1 MAKTLYELYL
11 DNMKKAG
18 TQKASQPAA
27 LPAIKMPTLEAPKTT
42 PAAGSATG
50 VKMPAVGAKKPSGVD
65 IVRAVTQKP
74 AAQGGGRATMPQVKK
89 QETATDRLANIRA
102 FGAGD
107 YSGGGRLLEKAYKT
121 ARGAVKGIGSS
132 YANIGGSAVEGMG
145 NLQETMQKGEYDRKI
160 QQMKDNKAFYEQALK
175 SGINPR
181 TGKRLTVDE
190 KSRYY
195 KILNTQ
201 YTDSKISQM
210 ENIFKDATVS
220 QKARTMEAANDAFA
234 ASDRLKT
241 SADKDVAAAKEGS
254 GKVGQFLVDL
264 GYTGTQLLADTA
276 ANAIAPGAGM
286 VSMASRVY
294 GDASAEA
301 RREGKT
307 AGQQVL
313 SGLKGATIEVLTE
326 KLFGGLAKAYGTGTA
341 DVLVEKMADK
351 LTRTDAGKRV
361 ATWLINSG
369 GEGIEEVVSDLLNPL
384 ADRAL
389 GLDDGK
395 SPIYTT
401 DDVAQMG
408 YDFLLGAAMGA
419 IGGAGQL
426 RDTKSSAPAA
436 QETQPVQMP
445 TLVDA
450 NGRTAAQRQ
459 AWAQLSEPQRAQLD
473 EADKIARRF
482 GARVGLDNRE
492 GVSGSYRDG
501 VITLNPNTANPVRQT
516 LIHELTHHME
526 SSGLY
531 SRFSDTAMRYV
542 AENMGADVESVRQ
555 AVMADYARSGVT
567 LDEDG
572 ATREIVAKFA
582 EEKLFTDE
590 ATVRRLL
597 AEDRNLFQRIYDWI
611 RDALNK
617 LSGTGEESYLRN
629 AEKLYAKA
637 LRETTAETGRGTQM
651 LFAGENARTAN
662 MQTLNRAQALEASGA
677 AAEDIRRETGWFRGI
692 DGKWRFEID
701 DSAMRYDRQGVA
713 QNPDVQ
719 RKRLLEEKLL
729 YGQLTQ
735 EETNELRA
743 LTEMTQGIPGPRTL
757 SDYIQHD
764 ALFEAYPELRDAA
777 VVFEDTEPGDNGY
790 YNAGQNTIVLD
801 SKLRGAPESTLVHEI
816 QHVIQRAEGFAR
828 GSSPEYWARRD
839 YETGDITRS
848 LEREYDRILGELDSE
863 MRNRY
868 LRYQEV
874 NRAMEN
880 LENAEDGTP
889 AAEKYIQLEKVS
901 DQLYTELWGTPEFN
915 RLLDLKRQIDT
926 PREVYDRF
934 YRNTAGEIEARDAAA
949 RRDYSAEQRRWRMPQ
964 LGDTN
969 TVFADGNIE
978 AYDINPNHRNAV
990 EQWNREGRP
999 EGEMFILGST
1009 GSVLQGLGA
1018 IESDIYMQGDKVNR
1032 ILQDHP
1038 EMTLEEIKRLPEI
1051 LEDPVLVLKSKGS
1064 GGIGKTSRVVM
1075 FGTVR
1080 AQNGQPVMA
1089 VLDLRP
1095 YENGFLV
1102 TDMQK
1107 VNSSYTKKNPADF
1120 IRSSEVLYADKK
1132 RAAPLLRLT
1141 GLTIASQQ
1149 LLQNGSVGSISY
1161 AGQDV
1166 NIEGTPFSDMTRR
1179 EQLSAGRGLEE
1190 MQRDGVQMPV
1200 VGNAPVTTRDGNIFQ
1215 PGNSNS
1221 VPAGNM
1227 SWHDVYGI
1235 SERGEPVDTGSE
1247 SLTTEDSAELN
1258 DYLDALAQDENA
1270 FTDDPYTVSDAVYD
1284 AKLRRLAGEEAP
1296 PETRTQEQV
1305 TQADLDELASLFA
1318 DIADPIDADKNAMT
1332 ADMVSNES
1340 VPQKQSKRE
1349 AVRSAW
1355 DFFYRKMVDAG
1366 HSVTK
1371 LSEAVSDP
1379 YLYQFYNQARA
1390 SSSAGV
1396 NMITDAQTN
1405 ARGQKVGA
1413 SLNDVFSPIRAK
1425 GDGYYHDFQLYMY
1438 DLHNIDRM
1446 SLSRNKEARVM
1457 EARAAL
1463 RDFDANNPD
1472 IRTDTAAQLHR
1483 ITEDPDP
1490 DMAALARE
1498 KERLIR
1504 ELDRAE
1510 AIKDK
1515 PVFDYEFTAGD
1526 SRARAERLLRQ
1537 HPEFTE
1543 YQAQVRKYIDNMMQ
1557 YRVESGLITQED
1569 ADFLKTF
1576 YPNYVPTM
1584 RVQEKGTEGAG
1595 RDLNAVRVG
1604 KTVGRAQ
1611 GGTERL
1617 LPLHEALGK
1626 QTMKVVREGS
1636 KNRFADRLLHD
1647 YIQAGDTVQVNR
1659 YIKEA
1664 SRYEHDFNPD
1674 SLDDVSVERPTKD
1687 KTVTAYVNGTLW
1699 EMTVDDTLFDAV
1711 KALSPDTTE
1720 SNAVTKV
1727 IRASNNLF
1735 KSLVTGY
1742 NPTFL
1747 ARNVI
1752 RDLQTAGLNTRDAAA
1767 FARNYPRA
1775 LAEIRNNGEYWQLY
1789 KALGGVYSSVFD
1801 YTTGTV
1807 KEPKG
1812 AMGKF
1817 MARVEALNMAAEQA
1831 PRLAEFMGVMQ
1842 NAERASAR
1850 GEAVNDLATAADA
1863 LYAAADITVNFGRAG
1878 SLGKV
1883 LNANYVPFLNPGVQ
1897 GLDKLIRRITETRG
1911 AKEWAK
1917 LVVRAVALGI
1927 APSLLNALLYNDD
1940 DEWDDLR
1947 DSDKDTNYMFK
1958 LGNGYWL
1965 KIPKGRELSVFGIA
1979 ADRVYDALRGEDV
1992 DVLSTVNTVGSQ
2004 VAPANPL
2011 TSNIFS
2017 ALVDSQLLNP
2027 DSPGRTW
2034 YGGDIESQRLQNY
2047 APGERYDSSTDI
2059 FSKTVGQALGISP
2072 KKLNYVLD
2080 QYSGVVGDFLLPI
2093 LTPQA
2098 ERNMFAKAFTVDSMS
2113 SNRVSGDFYDEADE
2127 LKYAK
2132 NGGDTAAGIVGRWWS
2147 KQQAAC
2153 SDLWKQIREAEE
2165 STELSNK
2172 EKRQQT
2178 RELKAVVTGI
2188 QKNAMAVEET
2198 YREAVEKH
2206 LSSGTDED
2214 TAYRDANKDCFGAE
2228 YALQVYNKDVYQ
2240 RAQDAKQNG
2249 VSYDDFYTYY
2259 FGTKDLKATTT
2270 ESAVS
2275 RRFQFLRA
2283 SGMSEHTQAEIY
2295 FADMASD
2302 KTLTSLT
2309 DLEINAGISAEDYYL
2324 YKASSAGMT
2333 KKAEK
2338 LSAIDSLN
2346 LTAAQKDALYYSEG
2360 WAESKLHEAPWHGG
2374 QTAAVRMPVVKTT
2387 GGAPV
2392 FVRVAQ
2398 SAPTVQMPV
2407 VRTTAKAPVFVRV
2420 TQDVPEAVR
2429 VVKMPVVK

>member
-1595 RDLNAVRVG
+1595 RDLNVVRVG

-1911 AKEWAK
+1911 AKEWAT

-1940 DEWDDLR
+1940 DEWEDLR